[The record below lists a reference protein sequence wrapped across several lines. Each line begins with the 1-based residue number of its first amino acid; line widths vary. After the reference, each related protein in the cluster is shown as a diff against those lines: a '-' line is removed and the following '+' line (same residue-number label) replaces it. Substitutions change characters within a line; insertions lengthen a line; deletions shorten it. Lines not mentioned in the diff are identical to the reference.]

1 MQDKIL
7 KIKGEDLKEYH
18 WPYSCI
24 DKADFLAQIISVEK
38 ILQKYG
44 AEHIED
50 ICEKGKWLLSDDSY
64 AYETIQ
70 KHIWKRKNEYICV
83 DRIYFSEK
91 PFLVLEFAENKEGPY
106 EDADPF
112 PYDLSDTELDQEI
125 RYCLGIETA
134 CLSFH

>member
-1 MQDKIL
+1 MKIE
-7 KIKGEDLKEYH
+7 GEDLKEYH

-50 ICEKGKWLLSDDSY
+50 ICEKGKLLLSDDSY

-125 RYCLGIETA
+125 RYCLGIEKT

>member
-1 MQDKIL
+1 MKIE
-7 KIKGEDLKEYH
+7 GEDLKEYH

-64 AYETIQ
+64 AYEKNK

>member
-7 KIKGEDLKEYH
+7 KIEGEDLKEYH

-125 RYCLGIETA
+125 RYCLGIEKT

>member
-1 MQDKIL
+1 MKIE
-7 KIKGEDLKEYH
+7 GEDLKEYH

-125 RYCLGIETA
+125 RYCLGIEKT

>member
-7 KIKGEDLKEYH
+7 KIEGEDLKEYH

-125 RYCLGIETA
+125 RYCLGIEKA

>member
-1 MQDKIL
+1 MKIE
-7 KIKGEDLKEYH
+7 GEDLKEYH
-18 WPYSCI
+18 WTYSCI

>member
-1 MQDKIL
+1 MKIE
-7 KIKGEDLKEYH
+7 GEDLKEYH

-64 AYETIQ
+64 AVKPSKNTFGKGKMSIYVWTESTFP
-70 KHIWKRKNEYICV
+70 KSLSLSWSLRKTKKVLMKMLTHFHMICL
-83 DRIYFSEK
+83 IPS
-91 PFLVLEFAENKEGPY
+91 
-106 EDADPF
+106 
-112 PYDLSDTELDQEI
+112 
-125 RYCLGIETA
+125 
-134 CLSFH
+134 

>member
-1 MQDKIL
+1 ML
-7 KIKGEDLKEYH
+7 FR
-18 WPYSCI
+18 S
-24 DKADFLAQIISVEK
+24 
-38 ILQKYG
+38 QKYG

>member
-1 MQDKIL
+1 MKIE
-7 KIKGEDLKEYH
+7 GEDLKEYH

-91 PFLVLEFAENKEGPY
+91 PFLVLEFAKKVLMKMLTH
-106 EDADPF
+106 F
-112 PYDLSDTELDQEI
+112 HMI
-125 RYCLGIETA
+125 CLIP
-134 CLSFH
+134 S